1 MAKGGSTF
9 RAGRWKGSIIGRVPD
24 ERERSPAKAVGAI
37 RHAQAAPGIQCPSVS
52 RESVRTTDAEPDGPD
67 APPAMAAGRC
77 GTRTGTL
84 SSQSTR
90 RGRRD
95 RPRVPK
101 GTRRQAR
108 TTTPGVETWDL
119 PTSTG
124 TPGDD
129 SEGQR

>member
-1 MAKGGSTF
+1 AKGGRTC

-24 ERERSPAKAVGAI
+24 ERGRRPAKAVGAI
-37 RHAQAAPGIQCPSVS
+37 RHAQAAPGIQCPSLS
-52 RESVRTTDAEPDGPD
+52 REPVRTTDAEPDGPD
-67 APPAMAAGRC
+67 APPAMDADGCR
-77 GTRTGTL
+77 TRTGTL

-90 RGRRD
+90 CGRRD

-101 GTRRQAR
+101 GIRRPAR
-108 TTTPGVETWDL
+108 TTTPGGEAWDL